1 VKHGKGFAV
10 VAEEVKNLA
19 QRSATAAKEKIV
31 LLRQIT
37 EPSLQVSVENLWR
50 TLLRMLRR

>member
-1 VKHGKGFAV
+1 